1 MPLPVGKLGVWRGFQ
16 SKCLVKLSFQAQ
28 TAVFSKRFTYKVAS
42 HSLANYVGL
51 VSIKVFFKLDSVLS
65 IGSMILK
72 YIDRY
77 LDILSSFVGH

>member
-51 VSIKVFFKLDSVLS
+51 VSIKVVFNSESVLS
-65 IGSMILK
+65 IGSLNSK
-72 YIDRY
+72 YVGTY
-77 LDILSSFVGH
+77 FKGFTLLS